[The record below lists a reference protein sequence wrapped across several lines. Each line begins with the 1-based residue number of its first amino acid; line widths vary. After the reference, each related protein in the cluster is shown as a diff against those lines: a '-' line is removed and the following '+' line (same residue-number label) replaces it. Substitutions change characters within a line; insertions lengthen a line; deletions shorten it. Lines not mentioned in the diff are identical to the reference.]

1 MQIERGENK
10 TRFVRVEGRYLYSP
24 YDPFREIERAF
35 EKEKLP
41 ERPFFVL
48 FGSAEGYVVEFLL
61 QKGFSVQDI
70 WCQEPVPQLE
80 WWMKEYYPGL
90 DKNLSERL
98 EKALLQGKRPVLF
111 ALEGYKRFFSSAY
124 DEFCKRYTLCLT
136 QAVENIK
143 VTAFFSRLWW
153 VNY

>member
-24 YDPFREIERAF
+24 YDPFREIERAL

-61 QKGFSVQDI
+61 QKGYSIQDI
-70 WCQEPVPQLE
+70 WCQEP
-80 WWMKEYYPGL
+80 
-90 DKNLSERL
+90 
-98 EKALLQGKRPVLF
+98 
-111 ALEGYKRFFSSAY
+111 
-124 DEFCKRYTLCLT
+124 
-136 QAVENIK
+136 
-143 VTAFFSRLWW
+143 
-153 VNY
+153 